1 MHKIVIKAED
11 AGISMTAALND
22 SETAK
27 KLLKA
32 LPIDGHAQVW
42 GDEVYFEVP
51 VKAGEDDAHSEVPSG
66 TIAYWPPGHSFCIF
80 FGQEPYSPVNVLG
93 QVEGDAK
100 IFARVRSGDRIRLEL
115 AHEHRAHDDAPKQ
128 KKPKAR

>member
-11 AGISMTAALND
+11 AGITMTAALND
-22 SETAK
+22 SETSK

-42 GDEVYFEVP
+42 GDEIYFEIP
-51 VKAGEDDAHSEVPSG
+51 VKMAEDDAHAEVPSG

-93 QVEGDAK
+93 QIEGDAK
-100 IFARVRSGDRIRLEL
+100 AFARVRSGDKMRIEP
-115 AHEHRAHDDAPKQ
+115 AHEHHSKDSAAKH
-128 KKPKAR
+128 KKPQAK

>member
-11 AGISMTAALND
+11 AGITMTATLND
-22 SETAK
+22 TETAK

-42 GDEVYFEVP
+42 GDEIYFEVP
-51 VKAGEDDAHSEVPSG
+51 VKAAEDDAHAEVPSG

-100 IFARVRSGDRIRLEL
+100 LFARVRSGDKVRLEL
-115 AHEHRAHDDAPKQ
+115 AHETPAKSR
-128 KKPKAR
+128 KPKGK